1 MRTTLPFRSV
11 LSRTF
16 QGLLGIVLG
25 LGLLLGPPRTACAQ
39 SGGARVPASP
49 APASPQSAP
58 NSSPRPSPADS
69 LTLTLTTA
77 VRTALEKNHELQLAQ
92 YDVREA
98 NAQVRE
104 AWGNLYPSLDLTGG
118 YTRNLVTANPFA
130 GSDAAR
136 LLGGGGQTD
145 WLAYNERQRL
155 NNGQPISFDA
165 FSQRRRD
172 SIQAAGVSLGGG
184 GNPFGVDNEFR
195 AGLQL
200 TQTLYSKQAFASVK
214 GSQQFKDVSRLA
226 RNRQVQTTTNEVVT
240 AFYQALLAQER
251 ADVRRQRV
259 ERARTT
265 LQEVSQQV
273 RRGVTPK
280 AQRLG
285 AEVELSNARTQ
296 LIEARNAADLAQDNL
311 KRTIGLSPK
320 RPISLKGDL
329 DKQQDDGL
337 QQISMETIS
346 MSRAVDQALENRPDL
361 KRARLNVELRAIQK
375 ERSRAEFFP
384 RVEAVAN
391 FDYTGRVPD
400 NRSRVQTTNPQN
412 PTDPFFFREQQRGFF
427 SDNFWN
433 PSMSVGLQLTWNIF
447 NGFQSSSRLQQ
458 AEIQRQRAKT
468 QLDQLRQAV
477 TVEVRRA
484 VRNLENAR
492 ERIQTQETTVRR
504 AKQNYDHVSKRV
516 SEGVARPIELREA
529 SDQLDQS
536 RLNYL
541 QAVYDYL
548 VARSDLETALG
559 QPLTPAS
566 KSYLMTRR

>member
-1 MRTTLPFRSV
+1 MLSLSMRFPMRATPLSLPPLWLV
-11 LSRTF
+11 LA
-16 QGLLGIVLG
+16 VLG
-25 LGLLLGPPRTACAQ
+25 TGLFLVPSAHAQTAEPSPR
-39 SGGARVPASP
+39 SP
-49 APASPQSAP
+49 EA
-58 NSSPRPSPADS
+58 SSPSSTEP
-69 LTLTLTTA
+69 LTLTLPAA
-77 VRTALEKNHELQLAQ
+77 VQTALNKNHDLQLAQ

-98 NAQVRE
+98 DAQVRE
-104 AWGNLYPSLDLTGG
+104 AWGNLYPALDLTGG
-118 YTRNLVTANPFA
+118 YTRNLKTANPFA
-130 GSDAAR
+130 GSDAAS
-136 LLGGGGQTD
+136 LLGGGPQTD

-155 NNGQPISFDA
+155 DGDPSTDPISFDA
-165 FSQRRRD
+165 FSQRRQN
-172 SIQAAGVSLGGG
+172 SIEAAGVSLGPGS
-184 GNPFGVDNEFR
+184 NPFGVDNEFR
-195 AGLQL
+195 TGLQL
-200 TQTLYSKQAFASVK
+200 TQTLYSKEAFASVK

-226 RNRQVQTTTNEVVT
+226 QNREVQTTTNEVVT

-251 ADVRRQRV
+251 AQVRRQRV
-259 ERARTT
+259 ARARTT

-296 LIEARNAADLAQDNL
+296 MIEARNAADLAQDNL
-311 KRTIGLSPK
+311 KRTIGLSPE
-320 RPISLKGDL
+320 RPITLKGDL
-329 DKQQDDGL
+329 ETQQDDGL
-337 QQISMETIS
+337 QEISMETLS
-346 MSRAVDQALENRPDL
+346 MSRAVEQALDNRPDL
-361 KRARLNVELRAIQK
+361 ERARLNVELRDIQK

-391 FDYTGRVPD
+391 LNYTGRVPD
-400 NRSRVQTTNPQN
+400 DRSRVETTNPQD
-412 PTDPFFFREQQRGFF
+412 PTDPFFFQEQQRGFF
-427 SDNFWN
+427 SDDFWN
-433 PSMSVGLQLTWNIF
+433 PSLSVGLELTWNIF

-477 TVEVRRA
+477 TVAVRRA
-484 VRNLENAR
+484 VRNLETAR
-492 ERIQTQETTVRR
+492 ERIETQETTVRR
-504 AKQNYDHVSKRV
+504 AEQNYDHVSKRV

-559 QPLTPAS
+559 QPLTPTS
-566 KSYLMTRR
+566 ESYLMTRR